1 MASIDNLRSAIL
13 YARVS
18 TEEQAKTGYSIPE
31 QLRELRAYARREGY
45 RVVDEVVDDGHSG
58 ADPHR
63 PGLRRVMRLAEA
75 GAMEVVLAKKRN
87 RLFRSRLYRLLWDQ
101 DLGELGVK
109 LIALDD
115 TGNRFGDAMQDEFAE
130 WEREEIARRTQDGL
144 LEKCRSGL
152 VIRRK
157 RAAYGYRPS
166 EGGNALEVSEPE
178 MEVVRRIFRSVAEG
192 ASVRSVRLS
201 LEREGVIAPSGI
213 VRWNHTTIR
222 NILKSDLYAPHTAA
236 EVAEVVEPA
245 VAARLEEGRLYGL
258 WAWNTRKSTR
268 RKEWD
273 ESAGE
278 FKVRYTKTT
287 RPREE
292 WLFVP
297 VPAAG
302 LPAEVVA
309 RARQSLKNNARA
321 PSKAAKR
328 FWELSAGV
336 LRCGECGH
344 TLRSH
349 TASPRAGTLFH
360 YYSCRSRYNTGPS
373 RGCANTKH
381 LRAEGIEGQVWD
393 FVRGLLK
400 DPERVRAGLDR
411 LIEEER
417 TSVGRDPGR
426 DAEFWS
432 KRMAEAEVER
442 RGYHRLAARGHMSDE
457 ELTAALSNLDEARES
472 AERELETA
480 RARREALRRLEHDRD
495 ALMESYAGT
504 VREAL
509 EDLSPEERHRVYK
522 LLRLDVRFRPEWP
535 LEISG
540 IFAQVAEEAESCL
553 SYRNPSPRSV

>member
-1 MASIDNLRSAIL
+1 MVIPRSSRRAFTRSG
-13 YARVS
+13 YSS
-18 TEEQAKTGYSIPE
+18 TYTLTPFLSTDEQARTGYSIPE
-31 QLRELRAYARREGY
+31 QLRELRSYAAREGY
-45 RVVDEVVDDGHSG
+45 RIVEEVVDDGHSG

-63 PGLRRVMRLAEA
+63 PGLRRVMKLAEG
-75 GAMEVVLAKKRN
+75 GAMKAVLAKKRN
-87 RLFRSRLYRLLWDQ
+87 RLFRSRLYRLLLDQ
-101 DLGELGVK
+101 DPGELGVS

-130 WEREEIARRTQDGL
+130 WEREEIAERTRDGL

-152 VIRRK
+152 VIKRK
-157 RAAYGYRPS
+157 RAAYGYRAS
-166 EGGNALEVSEPE
+166 EDGNALEVSEAE

-192 ASVRSVRLS
+192 ASVRSVCIS

-278 FKVRYTKTT
+278 FKIRYTKTA

-302 LPAEVVA
+302 IPAEVVA
-309 RARQSLKNNARA
+309 RARQGLENNALA

-328 FWELSAGV
+328 FWELSGGV

-344 TLRSH
+344 TLRPH
-349 TASPRAGTLFH
+349 TASPRVGTLFH

-373 RGCANTKH
+373 RGCTNTKQ
-381 LRAEGIEGQVWD
+381 LRAEGIERQVWD

-417 TSVGRDPGR
+417 ASVGRDPGR

-432 KRMAEAEVER
+432 K
-442 RGYHRLAARGHMSDE
+442 
-457 ELTAALSNLDEARES
+457 
-472 AERELETA
+472 
-480 RARREALRRLEHDRD
+480 
-495 ALMESYAGT
+495 
-504 VREAL
+504 
-509 EDLSPEERHRVYK
+509 K
-522 LLRLDVRFRPEWP
+522 
-535 LEISG
+535 
-540 IFAQVAEEAESCL
+540 
-553 SYRNPSPRSV
+553 